1 MAKTSN
7 KSVVEK
13 DKATSA
19 LKPKEPA
26 RVPKQR
32 PATRTIVRWNGMSQ
46 IKVQAYFKYNEE
58 ILTMPSDDLDRQL
71 LLSIQSACNL
81 AGIRI
86 PWANVAEL
94 MGEKITEGAIVQHLA
109 KLRHRLEGEG
119 VTVPPPLR
127 RGGAG
132 IPRKVSISK
141 GKAEGPHSVM
151 DEVHETELDT
161 NSTGKI
167 TFKVEEADSGS
178 AIMPEFEEVGNAL
191 TCDHGIGVG
200 ERFLQFPGIQ
210 KTFGNVKKWST
221 TEGMERE
228 PSKLV
233 VLRMAPKLL
242 KGILESMGVNV
253 EQSDS
258 HFANKASME
267 DLESVGNIIEATGG
281 LSDNTDAHGEELVM
295 EAGTDQQS
303 LLQIGAQHCQET
315 AQWVGAN
322 LEDFGGGANFAGD
335 YSAYGEL
342 FGMPGT
348 PLQDHSFLHLYGAA
362 YSGVQHEQ
370 EHSAAVYL
378 PTPMSGAF
386 GMPQVPGSGSSYGNS
401 FGWVEPPF
409 LGNDFQDLE
418 NNFTLEIGDF
428 ISPEHLHHP

>member
-7 KSVVEK
+7 KGVVEK

-32 PATRTIVRWNGMSQ
+32 PATRTIVRWN
-46 IKVQAYFKYNEE
+46 
-58 ILTMPSDDLDRQL
+58 DDLDRQL

-132 IPRKVSISK
+132 IPRKASISK

-161 NSTGKI
+161 NLTGKI

-178 AIMPEFEEVGNAL
+178 TSMPEFEEAGNAL
-191 TCDHGIGVG
+191 TYDHAIGVG

-210 KTFGNVKKWST
+210 KTFGNVRKWST
-221 TEGMERE
+221 TDGMDRK

-233 VLRMAPKLL
+233 VLRIAPKLL
-242 KGILESMGVNV
+242 KGILENMGVNV
-253 EQSDS
+253 EESDS
-258 HFANKASME
+258 HFATKASME
-267 DLESVGNIIEATGG
+267 DLESVGIEATGG
-281 LSDNTDAHGEELVM
+281 LSDNADAHGEELVV
-295 EAGTDQQS
+295 EAGTDKQS

-348 PLQDHSFLHLYGAA
+348 PLQDNSFLHLYGAA
-362 YSGVQHEQ
+362 YSGVQQEQ

-386 GMPQVPGSGSSYGNS
+386 GMPQAPGSGSSYGNS

-409 LGNDFQDLE
+409 LGNDFQNLE

-428 ISPEHLHHP
+428 ISPEYLNHPQ